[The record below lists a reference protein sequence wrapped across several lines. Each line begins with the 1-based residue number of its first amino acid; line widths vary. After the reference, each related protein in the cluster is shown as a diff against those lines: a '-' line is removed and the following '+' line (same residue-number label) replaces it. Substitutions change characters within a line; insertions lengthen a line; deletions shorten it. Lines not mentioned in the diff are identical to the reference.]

1 MMDLSDIAL
10 FCTIVS
16 AGSLSA
22 AGRQSGLSPMAVS
35 RRLAALETELGVRL
49 FHRTTRSLALT
60 SDGETFLPLAQ
71 AMLDAKDAAVTAFA
85 ERAEGLSGML
95 KLTAPNVIGR
105 ALVVPVVARL
115 MAANPLLQADVTLS
129 DGIIDI
135 VAAGIDVA
143 IRVAPLQA
151 SELIAVKLA
160 DNPRMLCASPAYLKT
175 HGNPQTL
182 ADLGNHACL
191 TLHGMGSWLFR
202 RDAQQ
207 VSRPIS
213 GRLSASSA
221 DALRAACLAGSGL
234 ALLTYWDIVDDLARG
249 DLVEVALQDADP
261 VNLAIWAVL
270 PARHHM
276 PSRVR
281 GFIEEFKSSLAPGPE
296 AGNAE

>member
-1 MMDLSDIAL
+1 MDLSDVAL

-22 AGRQSGLSPMAVS
+22 AGRQSSLSPMAVS
-35 RRLAALETELGVRL
+35 RRLAALEAELGVRL

-85 ERAEGLSGML
+85 ERAEGLSGVL

-115 MAANPLLQADVTLS
+115 MADNPLLQADITLS
-129 DGIIDI
+129 DGIVDI

-143 IRVAPLQA
+143 IRVAPLQP

-160 DNPRMLCASPAYLKT
+160 DNPWMLCASPAYLKA
-175 HGNPQTL
+175 HGNPRTL
-182 ADLGNHACL
+182 GDLDNHACL
-191 TLHGMGSWLFR
+191 TLHGIGSWLFQH
-202 RDAQQ
+202 DARQ
-207 VSRPIS
+207 VARPIS
-213 GRLSASSA
+213 GRLTASSA
-221 DALRAACLAGSGL
+221 DVLRAACLTGSGL
-234 ALLTYWDIVDDLARG
+234 ALLTYWDIADDLACG
-249 DLVEVALQDADP
+249 DLVEVTLQDADP
-261 VNLAIWAVL
+261 VSLAIWAVL

-281 GFIEEFKSSLAPGPE
+281 GFIEAFRSSLASGRE
-296 AGNAE
+296 VGNAG

>member
-1 MMDLSDIAL
+1 MMMDLSDVAL

-16 AGSLSA
+16 AGSLST

-49 FHRTTRSLALT
+49 VHRTTRSLALT

-85 ERAEGLSGML
+85 ERAEGLSGVL

-160 DNPRMLCASPAYLKT
+160 DNPRMLCASPVYLKT
-175 HGNPQTL
+175 HGDPQTL
-182 ADLGNHACL
+182 GNLDNHACL
-191 TLHGMGSWLFR
+191 TLHGIGSWLFLHN
-202 RDAQQ
+202 AQQ
-207 VSRPIS
+207 IARPIS

-249 DLVEVALQDADP
+249 DLVEVTLQDADP
-261 VNLAIWAVL
+261 VSLAIWAVL
-270 PARHHM
+270 PTRRHM

-281 GFIEEFKSSLAPGPE
+281 SFIKELRASLVRS
-296 AGNAE
+296 